1 MPTTSPSFTEH
12 IPEYIDKAS
21 IKSGKSKAESTNKS
35 DGSSTKSSGFKSR
48 PADLRRRGT
57 GSSLSIAS
65 DDDRPLRPRESD
77 WGIADDARMG
87 LE

>member
-1 MPTTSPSFTEH
+1 M
-12 IPEYIDKAS
+12 
-21 IKSGKSKAESTNKS
+21 NKS
-35 DGSSTKSSGFKSR
+35 DNSSTRSSGFKSR

-65 DDDRPLRPRESD
+65 DDDTPPRARESD